1 MISGIFEKQH
11 DSMQQLFRV
20 SFWGMLVSFL
30 GSLPLGTMNVTVT
43 QISVRRGVIDGFAFA
58 IGSMLIEVLIVRVA
72 LVSMKWLAKQHRLF
86 RLLEYVTT
94 SIILFLAIASFVA
107 AYRMTG
113 FVSSLPIQTIKPFW
127 TGTFLSLTNPL
138 HIPFWLGWSSVLM
151 NKNILKPSPA
161 QYNWYVVGIGFGT
174 IFGFMVFIYAGNFL
188 VLQIQQHQT
197 LLNCIIGIVLLITA
211 IIQVKKM
218 IAIPASAD
226 FFMLTSSVVGLS
238 SGIFGVPFLPR
249 TFKFTYS

>member
-1 MISGIFEKQH
+1 
-11 DSMQQLFRV
+11 MQKLFRV

-43 QISVRRGVIDGFAFA
+43 QISVQRGVTDGFAFA

-113 FVSSLPIQTIKPFW
+113 FASSLPIQTIKPFW

-161 QYNWYVVGIGFGT
+161 QYNWYVVGIGLGT

-218 IAIPASAD
+218 VAVPASVRYNN
-226 FFMLTSSVVGLS
+226 MIKS
-238 SGIFGVPFLPR
+238 
-249 TFKFTYS
+249 